1 MLYTTN
7 ACGDHFLYGVFC
19 PVSSSFAIINK
30 TCSTSIFRFQWLTLQ
45 RSGRAAGNCPG
56 VPAVLQAGSQTL
68 LWNRPFKFSKTLS
81 FSKWWPPGFSK
92 LHTLQGTRS
101 SQSPLLW
108 DRDNRV
114 CFPYRRDRFGS
125 GPGPY
130 IPSANSANQF
140 PAHILAEKNGNCAR
154 PCFLH
159 TLERE
164 DTSSPCGARAS
175 SSIPLV
181 QTMLNPCPHWESFA
195 YLPGFQMS
203 PLHRHREHMP
213 GQ

>member
-19 PVSSSFAIINK
+19 PVSPSFAIINK

-108 DRDNRV
+108 DRDTESA
-114 CFPYRRDRFGS
+114 FPTEGTGLVQAQVPTSPLPTLPTSSQLTYWLRRMGTV
-125 GPGPY
+125 
-130 IPSANSANQF
+130 
-140 PAHILAEKNGNCAR
+140 PAH
-154 PCFLH
+154 
-159 TLERE
+159 
-164 DTSSPCGARAS
+164 TSCTHLSMRIQAVPVVPEPPALFPWFRRC
-175 SSIPLV
+175 
-181 QTMLNPCPHWESFA
+181 
-195 YLPGFQMS
+195 
-203 PLHRHREHMP
+203 
-213 GQ
+213 